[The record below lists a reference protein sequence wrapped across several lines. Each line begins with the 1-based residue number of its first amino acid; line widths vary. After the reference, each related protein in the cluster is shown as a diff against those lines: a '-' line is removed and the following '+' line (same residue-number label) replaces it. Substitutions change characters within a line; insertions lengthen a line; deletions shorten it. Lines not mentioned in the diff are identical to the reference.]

1 MTWRG
6 LMVASLLAVL
16 SITASV
22 AYANGKP
29 FGVWVEKFSER
40 AVNEGIPPELV
51 ADVFRNVTVDL
62 YVVKLDR
69 KQPEDKL
76 SFSKYKSNTVSQRR
90 INKGRVLLQEHAA
103 LLQKISDTYDVE
115 PRFIV
120 ALWGMETDYGAHT
133 GNFSVIQSLA
143 TLAYDGRR
151 EELFTSELIA
161 AFKILQSGQF
171 NQFDLVGSW
180 AGAMGNCQFMPS
192 SYLKFA
198 VDWDKSGKA
207 DIWNSLPDTFASIAN
222 YLHQSGWKKGIGWG
236 EPSSAADAIY
246 PGTPQEGGYRIT
258 SNYDVIMKWNRSR
271 YFATSVGLL
280 SDALGQ

>member
-1 MTWRG
+1 MAWRG
-6 LMVASLLAVL
+6 LVVAGLLVVL
-16 SITASV
+16 GLASSPARAADV
-22 AYANGKP
+22 P
-29 FGVWVEKFSER
+29 FGLWVERFTAR
-40 AVNEGIPPELV
+40 AQAEGIRPELV
-51 ADVFRNVTVDL
+51 ADVFRNVTVDD

-76 SFSKYKSNTVSQRR
+76 SFSKYKQNTVSPRR
-90 INKGRVLLQEHAA
+90 IREGRILMVEHAE
-103 LLQKISDTYDVE
+103 LLKKIGDHYGVE

-151 EELFTSELIA
+151 EELFTNELIA
-161 AFKILQSGQF
+161 AFKIMQAGQW

-192 SYLKFA
+192 SYLKYA
-198 VDWDKSGKA
+198 VDWDKNGKA
-207 DIWNSLPDTFASIAN
+207 DIWNSLPDTFASIAH
-222 YLHQSGWKKGIGWG
+222 YLQGSGWKPGIGWG
-236 EPSSAADAIY
+236 EPSAAEGAIF
-246 PGTPQEGGYRIT
+246 PGTPTEGSYKVT
-258 SNYDVIMKWNRSR
+258 SNFDVFMKWNRSR

-280 SDALGQ
+280 SDQLQ

>member
-6 LMVASLLAVL
+6 LLVAMSLIVL
-16 SITASV
+16 SLSANMAV
-22 AYANGKP
+22 AADMPYEA
-29 FGVWVEKFSER
+29 WQRQFSEK
-40 AVNEGIPPELV
+40 ALAEGIPQHVLDE
-51 ADVFRNVTVDL
+51 AFRNITVDE
-62 YVVKLDR
+62 YVISLDR

-76 SFSKYKSNTVSQRR
+76 SYSKYVQNTVNAKR
-90 INKGRVLLQEHAA
+90 IAEGRMLLQDHRA
-103 LLQKISDTYDVE
+103 LLAQISEKYDVE

-133 GNFSVIQSLA
+133 GSFLVVQSLA

-151 EELFTSELIA
+151 RELFEGELLAALKIIA
-161 AFKILQSGQF
+161 TGDWMVY
-171 NQFDLVGSW
+171 DLVGSW

-192 SYLKFA
+192 SYRKFA

-207 DIWNSLPDTFASIAN
+207 DIWHSLPDTFASIAN

-236 EPSSAADAIY
+236 QRSSAADAIY
-246 PGTPQEGGYRIT
+246 PGTPAEGGFAVT
-258 SNYDVIMKWNRSR
+258 SNFEVIMKWNRSR

-280 SDALGQ
+280 SDQLQ